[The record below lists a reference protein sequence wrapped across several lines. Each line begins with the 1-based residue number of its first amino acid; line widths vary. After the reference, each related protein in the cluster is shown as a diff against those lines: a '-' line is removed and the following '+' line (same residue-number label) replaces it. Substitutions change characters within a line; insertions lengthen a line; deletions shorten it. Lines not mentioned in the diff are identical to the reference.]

1 MLKEG
6 NTRALVLFGFG
17 DPSNSFGSL
26 VDNQLLSAKP
36 ENTFLIK
43 ATYRFVL

>member
-1 MLKEG
+1 MLDSNNLSNLKSLQHELINQING
-6 NTRALVLFGFG
+6 YVLI
-17 DPSNSFGSL
+17 
-26 VDNQLLSAKP
+26 NQKP